1 MTSHGVVAL
10 ACVRC
15 ENGYSVLPLSH
26 PIAEPMSKEQ
36 LDAVRDQLLAEQDN
50 DLRETFLNAFLEDAE
65 KGAGMIINY
74 AAEKGLK
81 LDKSTKEVIEYI
93 GNIESED
100 IDVEMTQEMLATVNG
115 GKDLRRKDG
124 SKGDAGERG

>member
-15 ENGYSVLPLSH
+15 ENGYSVLSLTYLS
-26 PIAEPMSKEQ
+26 AEPMSKEQ

-50 DLRETFLNAFLEDAE
+50 DLRQNFLNAFLEDAE
-65 KGAGMIINY
+65 KGAAMIINY

-81 LDKSTKEVIEYI
+81 LDESTKEVIEYI
-93 GNIESED
+93 GTLDGED
-100 IDVEMTQEMLATVNG
+100 IDIEMTPEMLATVSG
-115 GKDLRRKDG
+115 GNSRSESPSRYRMKR
-124 SKGDAGERG
+124 A